1 MTLNWN
7 GNFLLLSNF
16 SSNFFQFY
24 NSINMSSSTSS
35 VMASITKRLAAL
47 EAQVTILKAENEALK
62 NVTPLAAITAGLHA
76 ASAED
81 IQAWMEI
88 CQEVAASYGDL
99 AAPSSNTP
107 SKKVKASKKATT
119 NNTGPEAFNK
129 EVRAAWIG
137 LLQAAGVEI
146 NDDADGD
153 AVKKAAKTAGI
164 SYQDAMQE
172 ASRLRHI
179 AQLVDAGKT
188 PEEAAADYERI
199 AADRAAKN
207 AARKA
212 KHAEDGAST
221 TSSKPA
227 ASKKVAAAKVS
238 TASSKPKATSST
250 KPKAT
255 SSKKAAGP
263 TAEELEFIALM
274 ADAGMS
280 VLEVSGTKYWLEADS
295 SKVFEYGNGGDMGAC
310 VGLYDADTAEIVG
323 ENDDTESESNDDE

>member
-1 MTLNWN
+1 
-7 GNFLLLSNF
+7 
-16 SSNFFQFY
+16 
-24 NSINMSSSTSS
+24 
-35 VMASITKRLAAL
+35 MASLTKRLAAL
-47 EAQVTILKAENEALK
+47 EAQVSILKAENEALK
-62 NVTPLAAITAGLHA
+62 NVTPLSSVTAGLHA

-119 NNTGPEAFNK
+119 NNSGPEAFNK

-137 LLQAAGVEI
+137 LLQAAGVDI
-146 NDDADGD
+146 HDDADGD

-188 PEEAAADYERI
+188 AEEAAADYEKI

-227 ASKKVAAAKVS
+227 APKKVAVAKVK
-238 TASSKPKATSST
+238 TASSKPKA
-250 KPKAT
+250 KAT

-280 VLEVSGTKYWLEADS
+280 VLEVGGTKYWLEADS
-295 SKVFEYGNGGDMGAC
+295 SKVFEYGSGGDMGAC

-323 ENDDTESESNDDE
+323 ESDAEADE